1 MLKSCTDIE
10 FITSHITRI
19 AYGSSIYVGRL
30 EHSSSVCH
38 TRYCVEDSSGHTTPT
53 KVFETK
59 RSSRTRY
66 DMAKNSIVPLLIL
79 VVVVCLLGAVGF
91 VVYTIVQDI
100 SDKTKAKMEK
110 KHIRLS
116 KDGMKVSVKEVR
128 DEDYKDQTQR

>member
-1 MLKSCTDIE
+1 
-10 FITSHITRI
+10 
-19 AYGSSIYVGRL
+19 
-30 EHSSSVCH
+30 
-38 TRYCVEDSSGHTTPT
+38 
-53 KVFETK
+53 
-59 RSSRTRY
+59 
-66 DMAKNSIVPLLIL
+66 MAKNSIVPLLIL

-110 KHIRLS
+110 KNIRLS

>member
-1 MLKSCTDIE
+1 
-10 FITSHITRI
+10 
-19 AYGSSIYVGRL
+19 
-30 EHSSSVCH
+30 
-38 TRYCVEDSSGHTTPT
+38 
-53 KVFETK
+53 
-59 RSSRTRY
+59 
-66 DMAKNSIVPLLIL
+66 MAKNSIVPLLIL